1 MPVIQLET
9 GIVPSL
15 SIQPGVWQSLQLPNT
30 TRYLP
35 RARSAAV
42 ADVAGRGAIDPR
54 ISDARMLPRKR
65 RGYKLSMERIRPTDI
80 EPTREELERMLED
93 EERRAARR
101 FDVPDDVKE
110 EALESI
116 ERLRDAETDPLME
129 DDF

>member
-1 MPVIQLET
+1 
-9 GIVPSL
+9 
-15 SIQPGVWQSLQLPNT
+15 
-30 TRYLP
+30 
-35 RARSAAV
+35 
-42 ADVAGRGAIDPR
+42 
-54 ISDARMLPRKR
+54 
-65 RGYKLSMERIRPTDI
+65 
-80 EPTREELERMLED
+80 MLED